1 MDIHGRKAWVMSTL
15 TKDFRLL
22 WRYESRVRSWNYYRS
37 LMFVNVKMVT
47 ANCVPLI
54 YADVLAN
61 NGVVHVVDSVLPP
74 ADQSLQQLILSR
86 RELSTFAKSI
96 YDPLL

>member
-1 MDIHGRKAWVMSTL
+1 L
-15 TKDFRLL
+15 
-22 WRYESRVRSWNYYRS
+22 
-37 LMFVNVKMVT
+37 VT

-54 YADVLAN
+54 YADIVAN

-86 RELSTFAKSI
+86 RQLTTFAQSI
-96 YDPLL
+96 YNLL

>member
-1 MDIHGRKAWVMSTL
+1 M
-15 TKDFRLL
+15 
-22 WRYESRVRSWNYYRS
+22 
-37 LMFVNVKMVT
+37 T
-47 ANCVPLI
+47 ANCAPLI

-86 RELSTFAKSI
+86 RQLSTFSTSTMFLYRQPEEQVAQLWQRDRTKLDAFAI
-96 YDPLL
+96 NVQR